1 MDDKYELKFE
11 KVYPNGC
18 VVRVMSPV
26 LTEEERAKRMENLK
40 RAAGDICL
48 NREEQTNEYS
58 DDKMLD
64 YTKG

>member
-11 KVYPNGC
+11 KIYPNGC

-40 RAAGDICL
+40 RAAGVYA
-48 NREEQTNEYS
+48 RHMFEQRGAN
-58 DDKMLD
+58 K
-64 YTKG
+64 

>member
-40 RAAGDICL
+40 RAAVVYA
-48 NREEQTNEYS
+48 RHMFEQRGAN
-58 DDKMLD
+58 K
-64 YTKG
+64 